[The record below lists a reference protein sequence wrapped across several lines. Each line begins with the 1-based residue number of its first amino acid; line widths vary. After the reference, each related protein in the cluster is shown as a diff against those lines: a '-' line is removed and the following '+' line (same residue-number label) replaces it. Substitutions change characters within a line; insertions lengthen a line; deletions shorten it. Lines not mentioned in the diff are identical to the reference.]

1 VVVSVL
7 IVHGGVGG
15 QTAAPIARQ
24 MIEDALQ

>member
-1 VVVSVL
+1 MARSL
-7 IVHGGVGG
+7 RGIGLTGG